1 MLSSKYTLCN
11 CAICLLIICG
21 NASVS
26 VGLSS
31 VHKTYKF
38 MRGPVWHSTTV
49 QNIFRQYIQPNA
61 KPPNPNSNLNPNLNP
76 KPHSACFVWIQL
88 HLEMTASWDVPC
100 WNFRLYLRSKYSLTF
115 LLFFQWSCQVD
126 DKQYRTTILYWNIST
141 RETLV
146 HGHLHT

>member
-61 KPPNPNSNLNPNLNP
+61 KPPNPNSNLNPNLSR
-76 KPHSACFVWIQL
+76 KPHSASFV
-88 HLEMTASWDVPC
+88 
-100 WNFRLYLRSKYSLTF
+100 
-115 LLFFQWSCQVD
+115 
-126 DKQYRTTILYWNIST
+126 
-141 RETLV
+141 
-146 HGHLHT
+146 